1 MAFGRRETGVWCG
14 DDVRVTTPTELEH
27 RAPDRSRRPIAVVAI
42 LALVAVAAVA
52 VAYLAFFNDD
62 APDRLT
68 LSDQP
73 ATNAPAATVGGAP
86 ATTTAAAGGTD
97 LTGTWR
103 VAAGSTAGYRVR
115 EKLAALP
122 AQSDAVGRSEAV
134 TGSVR
139 VDRAGAGLTATDAR
153 FEVDLTKLTSD
164 EARRDNRLRT
174 DGLQTNQF
182 PTATFV
188 SSRPIILPP
197 ETVTGQAVKADAEG
211 DLTIHGVTK
220 RVTIPLDVRVA
231 GGKGELVGS
240 LRFPMSDFNINPPN
254 IANFVTVDP
263 DATLEFKLIL
273 EKA

>member
-1 MAFGRRETGVWCG
+1 
-14 DDVRVTTPTELEH
+14 VTNTTELEH
-27 RAPDRSRRPIAVVAI
+27 HAPTRSRRPLVIVAI
-42 LALVAVAAVA
+42 LAVLAVAGVG
-52 VAYLAFFNDD
+52 VAYLALFNEDSPD
-62 APDRLT
+62 ALT

-73 ATNAPAATVGGAP
+73 APTAP
-86 ATTTAAAGGTD
+86 ATTAAGAPGTTVAAAGSD

-122 AQSDAVGRSEAV
+122 AKSDAVGRSPAV

-139 VDRAGAGLTATDAR
+139 VAAAGANLSATDAN

-164 EARRDNRLRT
+164 ESRRDNRIRT

-182 PTATFV
+182 PKATFV
-188 SSRPIILPP
+188 SAGPITLPP
-197 ETVTGQAVKADAEG
+197 ETVTGQAVKASAVG

-220 RVTIPLDVRVA
+220 RVTIPLDVQVV

-240 LRFPMSDFNINPPN
+240 LGFPMSDFNITPPS
-254 IANFVTVDP
+254 IGGFVTVDP

>member
-1 MAFGRRETGVWCG
+1 LRFAGRE
-14 DDVRVTTPTELEH
+14 DVVVTNTTELEN
-27 RAPDRSRRPIAVVAI
+27 RTPNRTRRPLAVIAI
-42 LALVAVAAVA
+42 LAVVAVAAVA
-52 VAYLAFFNDD
+52 VAYLTFFTDD
-62 APDRLT
+62 APERLT

-73 ATNAPAATVGGAP
+73 APSAP
-86 ATTTAAAGGTD
+86 ATTTAAGSPGTTAAAGGVSAD

-122 AQSDAVGRSEAV
+122 AKSDAVGRSEAV
-134 TGSVR
+134 TGSVK
-139 VDRAGAGLTATDAR
+139 VDRAGASLSATDAN
-153 FEVDLTKLTSD
+153 FEVDLTQLRSN
-164 EARRDNRLRT
+164 ESRRDNRIRT
-174 DGLQTNQF
+174 DGLQTNRF
-182 PTATFV
+182 PKATFV
-188 SSRPIILPP
+188 STGPITLPP
-197 ETVTGQAVKADAEG
+197 ETVTGQPVKASAVG

-240 LRFPMSDFNINPPN
+240 LGFPMSDFNITPPN
-254 IANFVTVDP
+254 VGGFVTVDP